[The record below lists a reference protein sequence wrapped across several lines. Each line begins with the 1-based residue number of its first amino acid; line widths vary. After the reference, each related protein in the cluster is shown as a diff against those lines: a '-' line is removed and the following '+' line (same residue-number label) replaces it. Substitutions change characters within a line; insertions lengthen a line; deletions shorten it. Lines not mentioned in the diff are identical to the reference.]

1 MWRQLILFLSLCGLG
16 GAAGAQPLEVDAS
29 SSSFEVSGHL
39 SVSPLQTQFA
49 SPEDALS
56 AYRSGQ
62 FEKLPAFMG
71 RGMQKD
77 AVWLAFDMHGARTL
91 DESLVV
97 QVGPAV
103 LDHVA
108 VWQADAAGRL
118 SLIGSAGDQAP
129 LNQVAVPGFKP
140 SFALR
145 LAGGAI
151 NTVLLRIQTTG
162 TNTAIV
168 KLYRAEHF
176 PSVQATEGLLLGS
189 ALTAY
194 LIMGIVALG
203 MFWVLRE
210 RIYLLWLVM
219 ILVMASYAFMS
230 TGMGY
235 RYLHW
240 DDLSNINKLTNAFLI
255 AAFVTN
261 LVFVNLLFNFKSLHR
276 WLHRLFTSWAVLAP
290 LLGIFGILLSS
301 PALAAL
307 ILSSLFLMT
316 IVAVTGI
323 VLQMVRRH
331 PESLRYGPFF
341 VLYLANVAASML
353 AANGMGLPLS
363 EWTSSGAQVAGICNL
378 LSLQVAMFSR
388 AMDTRRKHAQERAR
402 LLTQLTQQNQELEAR
417 VEHRTVSLSRALHEV
432 QQAASAQ
439 RHLLSMASHEFRTP
453 AAWIKAS
460 LDSMDIL
467 KAQVPPE
474 IAKRLTNMRQ
484 ASVRMI
490 DLANNLINE
499 DRLHELSLKPHRAA
513 LDLRQL
519 AVEVMARY
527 SANPEVVANL
537 PEGPLYVTG
546 DPALLAIALHNLIDN
561 ALRHGRPHEPEH
573 QRVSVSLKVLPGHV
587 ELQVAD
593 NGPGIPESQRESVFE
608 RYHAG
613 PYRDFNDNEGK
624 VSTSS
629 GLGLSI
635 VQDIAHA
642 HGGQALVCHNQ
653 PHGAML
659 VLSLPI

>member
-1 MWRQLILFLSLCGLG
+1 MWRQLIWFLLLCSLGSS
-16 GAAGAQPLEVDAS
+16 AGAQPIEVDAS

-39 SVSPLQTQFA
+39 SVSPLQAQFA
-49 SPEDALS
+49 SPEDALA
-56 AYRSGQ
+56 AYGSGQ

-91 DESLVV
+91 DESLVA

-118 SLIGSAGDQAP
+118 TLIGSAGDQVP

-145 LAGGAI
+145 LAGGAR

-162 TNTAIV
+162 PNTAIV

-176 PSVQATEGLLLGS
+176 PSAQATEGLLLGF

-194 LIMGIVALG
+194 LMMGVVALG
-203 MFWVLRE
+203 LFWVLRE
-210 RIYLLWLVM
+210 KIYLLWLVM
-219 ILVMASYAFMS
+219 ILAMASYAFMS

-240 DDLSNINKLTNAFLI
+240 DELSNVNKLTNAFLI

-261 LVFVNLLFNFKSLHR
+261 LVFINLFFHFKSLHG
-276 WLHRLFTSWAVLAP
+276 WLHGLFVHWALLAP
-290 LLGIFGILLSS
+290 LVAVLGISLSL

-307 ILSSLFLMT
+307 ILSSLFLMMVIA
-316 IVAVTGI
+316 IVGI
-323 VLQMVRRH
+323 ALQMIRHH
-331 PESLRYGPFF
+331 PESLRYGPLFA
-341 VLYLANVAASML
+341 LYLADVAASML
-353 AANGMGLPLS
+353 ASNGIGLPLS
-363 EWTSSGAQVAGICNL
+363 EWTSSGAQVAAICNL

-388 AMDTRRKHAQERAR
+388 AMDTRRKHAQERTR

-417 VEHRTVSLSRALHEV
+417 VERRTESLSKALREV
-432 QQAASAQ
+432 QQAEASQ
-439 RHLLSMASHEFRTP
+439 RQLLSMASHEFRTP
-453 AAWIKAS
+453 AASIKAS
-460 LDSMDIL
+460 LDSLVIL
-467 KAQVPPE
+467 KDQIPAE
-474 IAKRLTNMRQ
+474 IASRLANMRQ
-484 ASVRMI
+484 ASLRMI
-490 DLANNLINE
+490 GLANDLINE
-499 DRLHELSLKPHRAA
+499 DRLHELMLTPRSAT

-519 AVEVMARY
+519 TADVIERY
-527 SANPEVVANL
+527 SVHSGLRAVL
-537 PEGPLYVTG
+537 PSGAVNIEGDV
-546 DPALLAIALHNLIDN
+546 ALLGIALHNLIDN
-561 ALRHGRPHEPEH
+561 ALRHGQPGQAET
-573 QRVSVSLKVLPGHV
+573 QRITVTLQAQSDHV
-587 ELQVAD
+587 ELQVTD
-593 NGPGIPESQRESVFE
+593 NGPGIPDSLKQRVFD

-613 PYRDFNDNEGK
+613 AYRDSTDNDATM
-624 VSTSS
+624 STSS

-635 VQDIAHA
+635 VQDIAQA
-642 HGGQALVCHNQ
+642 HGGRAVVRDAY

-659 VLSLPI
+659 VLSLPA